1 MKILKN
7 KYLKNIEERLENIN
21 LGSYYEEDWEYA
33 EDYFDEASNIDELIE
48 SINNIIPTHDV
59 TKEEID
65 TIQSEIDNLTIEL
78 EEPTNYPNFTFFY
91 EDAEKLGD
99 VIYTKLDEKY
109 IEK

>member
-33 EDYFDEASNIDELIE
+33 EDYFDGASNIDELIE
-48 SINNIIPTHDV
+48 GINNIIPTHDV

-65 TIQSEIDNLTIEL
+65 TIQSEIDNLIVEL
-78 EEPTNYPNFTFFY
+78 EEPTNYPNFKMFY
-91 EDAEKLGD
+91 KDRENLTD

-109 IEK
+109 IER